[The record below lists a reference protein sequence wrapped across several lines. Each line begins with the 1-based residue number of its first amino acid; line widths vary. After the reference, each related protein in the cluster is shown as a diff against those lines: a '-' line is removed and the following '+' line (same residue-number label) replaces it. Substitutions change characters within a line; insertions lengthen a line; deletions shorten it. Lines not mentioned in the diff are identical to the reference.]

1 MDRKSTKNT
10 FPSMKNLY
18 FKSSALVP
26 KNLVFQKKKKYCK
39 LMEELRWLKATS
51 NSELFSETQ
60 WNEARSSYVLSKLW
74 DCLSSFSENWRLA
87 SKAFLGRSEAPFPL
101 LQKWASQAALVKV
114 CWVCQGDNSS
124 NRERAPDAF
133 QMSMGTFV
141 SEVTRVLSLDKKKA

>member
-1 MDRKSTKNT
+1 
-10 FPSMKNLY
+10 
-18 FKSSALVP
+18 
-26 KNLVFQKKKKYCK
+26 
-39 LMEELRWLKATS
+39 MEELRWLKATS

-60 WNEARSSYVLSKLW
+60 WNEARRSYVLSKLW

-87 SKAFLGRSEAPFPL
+87 SKAFLGRSEAPLPL

-141 SEVTRVLSLDKKKA
+141 SEVTRVLSLDKKSIKLCTTRIQWSIH